1 MARILA
7 TLAAAF
13 VAAFACSQVPAQ
25 AEPMIGPQTAV
36 GQPLN
41 LLPTSRHIRH
51 VHHSAEAR
59 VRPVAA
65 RVPHP
70 IDARVL
76 HRSAHR
82 HVATATVAMPRSDED
97 RSTARAQDTSGLIG
111 MLPWWRTDP
120 MESIRYLD
128 RESNSGVLA
137 AADAW
142 LAASDTESYLAIAGL
157 GTQPDATT
165 DEVGELEVDT
175 GTEIADASSLKPIDL
190 LAVAVAGPR
199 MPDQPWLHAWL
210 AMLAGGLAAAA
221 TARFL
226 SS

>member
-13 VAAFACSQVPAQ
+13 VAAFACTQTPAQ

-41 LLPTSRHIRH
+41 LLPTFRHIRH

-65 RVPHP
+65 RVPRP
-70 IDARVL
+70 IEARVL
-76 HRSAHR
+76 HRSEHR
-82 HVATATVAMPRSDED
+82 HVAPATVAMPRSHED
-97 RSTARAQDTSGLIG
+97 RSAARAQDTSGLIG

-142 LAASDTESYLAIAGL
+142 LAASGIESYLAIAGL

-165 DEVGELEVDT
+165 DEVGELELDT
-175 GTEIADASSLKPIDL
+175 GTEIADANSLKPIDL

>member
-13 VAAFACSQVPAQ
+13 VAAFACTQTPAQ
-25 AEPMIGPQTAV
+25 AEPMIDPQTAV

-41 LLPTSRHIRH
+41 LLPTFRHIRH
-51 VHHSAEAR
+51 LNHSAEAR

-65 RVPHP
+65 RVPRP
-70 IDARVL
+70 IEARVL
-76 HRSAHR
+76 HRSGHR
-82 HVATATVAMPRSDED
+82 YVAPSMVAMPRSHED
-97 RSTARAQDTSGLIG
+97 RSAARAQDTSGLIG

-142 LAASDTESYLAIAGL
+142 LAASGTESYLAIAGL

-165 DEVGELEVDT
+165 DEVGELELDI
-175 GTEIADASSLKPIDL
+175 GTEIADANNLKPIDL

>member
-13 VAAFACSQVPAQ
+13 VAAFACTQTPAQ

-41 LLPTSRHIRH
+41 LLPTFRHIRH
-51 VHHSAEAR
+51 LNHS
-59 VRPVAA
+59 VAA
-65 RVPHP
+65 RVPRP
-70 IDARVL
+70 IEARVL
-76 HRSAHR
+76 HRSGHR
-82 HVATATVAMPRSDED
+82 YVAPATVAMPRSHED
-97 RSTARAQDTSGLIG
+97 RSAARAQDTSGLIG

-142 LAASDTESYLAIAGL
+142 LAASGTESYHAITGL

-165 DEVGELEVDT
+165 DEVGELELDT
-175 GTEIADASSLKPIDL
+175 GTEIADANNLKPIDL

>member
-7 TLAAAF
+7 TLAAVF
-13 VAAFACSQVPAQ
+13 VAAVACTQTPAQ

-41 LLPTSRHIRH
+41 LLPTFRHIRH
-51 VHHSAEAR
+51 LNHSVE
-59 VRPVAA
+59 
-65 RVPHP
+65 
-70 IDARVL
+70 ARVL

-82 HVATATVAMPRSDED
+82 HVAPATVAMPRSDED
-97 RSTARAQDTSGLIG
+97 RSAARAQDTSGLIG
-111 MLPWWRTDP
+111 MLPWWHTDP

-128 RESNSGVLA
+128 RESNGGVLA

-142 LAASDTESYLAIAGL
+142 LAASGTESYLAIAGL

-165 DEVGELEVDT
+165 DEVGELELDT
-175 GTEIADASSLKPIDL
+175 GTEIADANNLKPIDL

-210 AMLAGGLAAAA
+210 AMLAGGLAAA